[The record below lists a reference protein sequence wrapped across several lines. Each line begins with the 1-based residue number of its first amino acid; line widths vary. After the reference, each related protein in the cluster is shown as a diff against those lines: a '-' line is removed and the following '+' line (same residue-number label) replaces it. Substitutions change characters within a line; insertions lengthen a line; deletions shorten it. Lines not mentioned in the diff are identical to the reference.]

1 LNASQKALQEPRV
14 NPLLVLSNT
23 MGELSSEAD
32 DFLYKSWVLFSK
44 YIIYEFSDDKDENKI
59 DAIILDAEE
68 LAQRFEIDLNK
79 RPPSIMLEAATL
91 LYFILKSRGV
101 LERYRATLVKP
112 VLDIISRE
120 CIEFYS
126 SGSILLENSPL
137 LSKCLGLSYI
147 FLDELDGEQRRMLE
161 ELVTYC
167 NKLDSQH
174 LYFCMYATF
183 SNILRAIASKRE
195 GNAICKQVTSLYKQ
209 VIKSATLENTAFT
222 LLVIGLSRRLGCS
235 TEELA
240 LSLFQEL
247 AKKLEESKKAL
258 LRRNRVTWQI
268 ITLALRLNK
277 LEKLT
282 YVPSGYIVMRE
293 ETFKLMVDAVE
304 GQHIRQSLMITKAS
318 TVVSILSLFLGIIL
332 SNILQLSLTTMLGL
346 IVLLLIATQYI
357 TFRLLTLETQRLNEV
372 KEELRRQ
379 GLEKVLR

>member
-1 LNASQKALQEPRV
+1 LNANQEALQEPRV
-14 NPLLVLSNT
+14 NPLLALSNV
-23 MGELSSEAD
+23 MRELSSKAD

-44 YIIYEFSDDKDENKI
+44 YITYEFSDGKDKSKI
-59 DAIILDAEE
+59 NAVVLDAEE
-68 LAQRFEIDLNK
+68 LAQRFKIEFNEK
-79 RPPSIMLEAATL
+79 PPNIMLEAAAL

-101 LERYRATLVKP
+101 LDRYRVTLVKP
-112 VLDIISRE
+112 VLDIISKE
-120 CIEFYS
+120 CIEFHS
-126 SGSILLENSPL
+126 SGLILLENSPL

-147 FLDELDGEQRRMLE
+147 FLDELDREQRRMLE

-167 NKLDSQH
+167 NKPDSQH

-183 SNILRAIASKRE
+183 SNILRAIASKRGGE
-195 GNAICKQVTSLYKQ
+195 VICKQVTSLYKQ
-209 VIKSATLENTAFT
+209 VAKSATLENTAFT

-240 LSLFQEL
+240 LSLFQKL

-318 TVVSILSLFLGIIL
+318 TVISILSLFLGIIL
-332 SNILQLSLTTMLGL
+332 SNVFQLSLTTMLGL
-346 IVLLLIATQYI
+346 IILLLIATHYI

-372 KEELRRQ
+372 KEELKRQ

>member
-23 MGELSSEAD
+23 MGEFSSEAD

-44 YIIYEFSDDKDENKI
+44 YITYEFSDGKDESKI
-59 DAIILDAEE
+59 DAIVLKAEK
-68 LAQRFEIDLNK
+68 LAQRFKINLNRK
-79 RPPSIMLEAATL
+79 PSDIMLEAAAL

-101 LERYRATLVKP
+101 LDRYRATLVKP
-112 VLDIISRE
+112 VLDIISKE
-120 CIEFYS
+120 CIEFHS

-167 NKLDSQH
+167 NKPDSQH

-183 SNILRAIASKRE
+183 SNILRAIASKRGGE
-195 GNAICKQVTSLYKQ
+195 ATCKQVTSLYKQ
-209 VIKSATLENTAFT
+209 VAKSATLENTAFT

-240 LSLFQEL
+240 LSLFQKL

-258 LRRNRVTWQI
+258 LRRDRITWQI

-282 YVPSGYIVMRE
+282 YVPSEYVVIKK
-293 ETFKLMVDAVE
+293 ETFRLMTDIVK
-304 GQHIRQSLMITKAS
+304 GRRIRQSLIT
-318 TVVSILSLFLGIIL
+318 TGIGIISSLLGVAL
-332 SNILQLSLTTMLGL
+332 SVILQLPSSVRLYS
-346 IVLLLIATQYI
+346 ILLLIIFLSTI
-357 TFRLLTLETQRLNEV
+357 SLLMLDMRDLDKV